1 MENKLNIFL
10 DELCTSFEN
19 KDLIKLVLSNKR
31 NKDSD
36 LKSIIITIVSLK
48 KGYFLNFVYRH
59 NTKDITKNY
68 SLKEGVGLVIKALEN
83 DFFNADI
90 FSVKKDIS
98 LMIKPNGSM
107 QLKSKEPSMKKAID
121 FNHDKTK
128 DRLIKTTNNI
138 YLRELGIV
146 NANWDVR
153 REMNDKYRQ
162 INKYIEL
169 LKPYLT
175 EQLLQSN
182 CHIVDMGSGK
192 GYLTFAL
199 YDYISNTL
207 KKDVK
212 ITGIE
217 FREDLVTL
225 CNSIA
230 QKSHFENLNFAQG
243 TIEKVKIDN
252 ITVLIALHACNTAT
266 DDAIYQGIKSN
277 ASLIVCAPCCHKQ
290 IRKELNVSSPLNN
303 VTKFGILK
311 ERQAEIVTDTI
322 RAMLME
328 ANGYKTN
335 IFEFISTEHTPKNLM
350 IVGEKTAKTNAQQQ
364 QILDDINSI
373 KQIYGIKNHY
383 LETLLKG
390 SNLF

>member
-1 MENKLNIFL
+1 M
-10 DELCTSFEN
+10 
-19 KDLIKLVLSNKR
+19 
-31 NKDSD
+31 
-36 LKSIIITIVSLK
+36 
-48 KGYFLNFVYRH
+48 
-59 NTKDITKNY
+59 
-68 SLKEGVGLVIKALEN
+68 
-83 DFFNADI
+83 
-90 FSVKKDIS
+90 
-98 LMIKPNGSM
+98 
-107 QLKSKEPSMKKAID
+107 
-121 FNHDKTK
+121 
-128 DRLIKTTNNI
+128 
-138 YLRELGIV
+138 
-146 NANWDVR
+146 
-153 REMNDKYRQ
+153 
-162 INKYIEL
+162 
-169 LKPYLT
+169 
-175 EQLLQSN
+175 
-182 CHIVDMGSGK
+182 
-192 GYLTFAL
+192 
-199 YDYISNTL
+199 
-207 KKDVK
+207 
-212 ITGIE
+212 
-217 FREDLVTL
+217 VTL